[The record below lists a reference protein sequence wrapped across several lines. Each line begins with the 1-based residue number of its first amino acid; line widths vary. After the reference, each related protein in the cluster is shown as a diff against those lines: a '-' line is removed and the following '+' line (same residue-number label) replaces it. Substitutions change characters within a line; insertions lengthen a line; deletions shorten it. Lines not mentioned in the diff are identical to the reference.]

1 MSTVYVLGIVF
12 HRLVVFT
19 KILWV
24 SFMLRLDHV
33 VIKLN
38 MTVCLLQVEDAQAA
52 MRLYTMHRKQWE
64 KSLKT
69 RLKKKSADAS
79 SNPDAVKD

>member
-1 MSTVYVLGIVF
+1 
-12 HRLVVFT
+12 
-19 KILWV
+19 
-24 SFMLRLDHV
+24 
-33 VIKLN
+33 

-69 RLKKKSADAS
+69 RLKKKFADAS